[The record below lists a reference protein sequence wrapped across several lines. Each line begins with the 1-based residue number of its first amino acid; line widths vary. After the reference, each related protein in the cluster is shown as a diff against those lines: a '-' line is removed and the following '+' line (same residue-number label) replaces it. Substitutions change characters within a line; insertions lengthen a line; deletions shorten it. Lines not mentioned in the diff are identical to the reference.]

1 MTVIESKFNE
11 RFSLWKI
18 RLPRGA
24 VKQRKRGKI
33 VQAGWSI
40 WYLFG
45 SDEKGDYMDYYASH
59 RMTNDRHIRVY
70 ADGLCNELPAISTFR
85 LCSEDPDEDAR
96 LEAEYYAENQ
106 SVSRRLDEKGFGLMG
121 DEPGG
126 VQINRLLHVEKL
138 DDEVSDA

>member
-18 RLPRGA
+18 HLPRGA

-59 RMTNDRHIRVY
+59 RHD
-70 ADGLCNELPAISTFR
+70 
-85 LCSEDPDEDAR
+85 
-96 LEAEYYAENQ
+96 Q
-106 SVSRRLDEKGFGLMG
+106 
-121 DEPGG
+121 
-126 VQINRLLHVEKL
+126 
-138 DDEVSDA
+138 